1 MTTLIKYLIQGN
13 LPHKTSQ
20 YEKGAS
26 HSYILLGYP
35 MQSQD
40 RKHAKFSGV
49 FIYQDL
55 KQLKI
60 LIMQLPLLF

>member
-1 MTTLIKYLIQGN
+1 MTTLIKYLIQEICHTKRHN
-13 LPHKTSQ
+13 S
-20 YEKGAS
+20 EKGAS

>member
-1 MTTLIKYLIQGN
+1 MTTLIKYLIQEICHTKRHN
-13 LPHKTSQ
+13 MKKEHP
-20 YEKGAS
+20 
-26 HSYILLGYP
+26 ILIFFLGYP

>member
-13 LPHKTSQ
+13 LPQNVTIVKKEHP
-20 YEKGAS
+20 
-26 HSYILLGYP
+26 ILIFFLGYP

>member
-1 MTTLIKYLIQGN
+1 MTTLIKYLIQEICHTN
-13 LPHKTSQ
+13 VTIS
-20 YEKGAS
+20 EKGAS